1 MARKSVFKWVKELA
15 LAAMAAA
22 SVGVAQAQQVSCA
35 DRSVLIEQL
44 ATKFQERQLAVGQ
57 MGPMVILEIFVA
69 DSGTWT
75 IFATDVGGTS
85 CVVAV
90 GDNWQSM
97 IVAGVGG

>member
-1 MARKSVFKWVKELA
+1 MARNSVLKWVKGLA
-15 LAAMAAA
+15 LAAVAAT
-22 SVGVAQAQQVSCA
+22 SVGAAQAQQVSCT
-35 DRSVLIEQL
+35 DRSALIEQL
-44 ATKFQERQLAVGQ
+44 AAKFQERQFAVGQ

-75 IFATDVGGTS
+75 IFATDVAGTS

-90 GDNWQSM
+90 GDNWQST